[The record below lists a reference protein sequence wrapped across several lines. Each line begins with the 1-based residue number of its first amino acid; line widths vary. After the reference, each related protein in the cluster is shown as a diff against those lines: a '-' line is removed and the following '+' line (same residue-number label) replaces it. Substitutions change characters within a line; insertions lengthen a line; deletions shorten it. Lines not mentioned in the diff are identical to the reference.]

1 MSGLHTLPVSKAYV
15 AAVRSQLIISR
26 CANGK
31 WLDTLSPLFRRVPW
45 LIARCLIQL
54 RKRVAETVAEVSRS
68 PILLLKHGVFDYRS
82 PNRTVFLIASL
93 ESAVFL
99 FSEGTTLLAT
109 CLLKD
114 GTSIWEGRADF
125 TGEMG
130 LGIWIVFLVR
140 VWEVS
145 AKSGGGRV
153 LIDE

>member
-1 MSGLHTLPVSKAYV
+1 
-15 AAVRSQLIISR
+15 
-26 CANGK
+26 
-31 WLDTLSPLFRRVPW
+31 
-45 LIARCLIQL
+45 LIQL

-153 LIDE
+153 LIDEWTEIKENEPVLEVNRRAIVELELRIFQYSLPVADTPLRERD